1 MRFAQRQRC
10 EARAAP
16 VLGARSRIMALAL
29 RLRAATRTAG
39 EGQERG
45 KGMTAYELLS
55 TIIAA
60 VGLLGGALGFMLSRT
75 ARASAKESNQ
85 VAARAQAESA
95 EALRRSADASERVA
109 DVWERITTPP
119 EPTVAFEVDATP
131 DHTVGSVRNVGDL
144 AARSLTVS
152 GYPEQVRNLVA
163 LGPADLP
170 PGQAIQFGI
179 DERLSL
185 PVRQVELVWTDDWS
199 DAPRRETCWIQR
211 S

>member
-1 MRFAQRQRC
+1 
-10 EARAAP
+10 
-16 VLGARSRIMALAL
+16 MALAL

-75 ARASAKESNQ
+75 ARASAKESNR